1 MVTKKSNPLKK
12 PATSN
17 SKVTVSVCI
26 ANYNGNETLR
36 ESLDSVLGQAFEHSV
51 EIIVHDDASTDNSVE
66 FIRAEYPQVKLIS
79 SKKNVGFCISN
90 NRMVAAAKGE
100 FILLLNNDAALRKDS
115 LSQLYAYAQEQ
126 LFNGILTL
134 PQYNAK
140 TGQLMDMG
148 SLFDPF
154 LNPVP
159 NMNPARQQ
167 VGMVMGACLW
177 IPQELWKKLEGFP
190 EWIGSLAEDMYL
202 CLRAWNSGYEV
213 HTLSQSGYDHHVGHS
228 FGGGKVDNNKLHSSY
243 RRRAMSERNKTYIMV
258 IFYPTPIL
266 VAILPIHLCLLLTEG
281 FLLSIH
287 LRSLR
292 PWNEIY
298 YPAVRGVFKQHKLL
312 RTERQKIKKERQLS
326 LTTWLQPFTPIPQ
339 KLRLLIRHGPPQV
352 S

>member
-1 MVTKKSNPLKK
+1 MVTKESKPLKESVSCNGGI
-12 PATSN
+12 A
-17 SKVTVSVCI
+17 VSVCI

-51 EIIVHDDASTDNSVE
+51 EIIIHDDASTDNSVK

-79 SKKNVGFCISN
+79 SKRNVGFCISN
-90 NRMVAAAKGE
+90 NRMVAVAKGE
-100 FILLLNNDAALRKDS
+100 FILLLNNDATLREDALS
-115 LSQLYAYAQEQ
+115 LLYAHAREQ
-126 LFNGILTL
+126 NFNGILTL

-148 SLFDPF
+148 SFFDPF

-159 NMNPARQQ
+159 NTNPAHHQ

-177 IPQELWKKLEGFP
+177 IPQKLWKTLEGFP

-213 HTLSQSGYDHHVGHS
+213 RTLTQSGYNHHVGHS

-243 RRRAMSERNKTYIMV
+243 RRRAMSERNKTCIMV
-258 IFYPTPIL
+258 IFYPAVIL
-266 VAILPIHLCLLLTEG
+266 MVMLPMHLCLLLTEG
-281 FLLSIH
+281 LLMSIH
-287 LRSLR
+287 SRNLR
-292 PWNEIY
+292 PWREIY
-298 YPAVRGVFKQHKLL
+298 YAAVRGTIKQRSLL
-312 RTERQKIKKERQLS
+312 RVERLKIRKEKHLS
-326 LTTWLQPFTPIPQ
+326 TFQWLQLFTPAPQ
-339 KLRLLIRHGPPQV
+339 KLKLLLRHGFPQV

>member
-1 MVTKKSNPLKK
+1 MVTKESNPVKES
-12 PATSN
+12 ATSN
-17 SKVTVSVCI
+17 SKITVSVCI

-79 SKKNVGFCISN
+79 SKINVGFCISN
-90 NRMVAAAKGE
+90 NRMVAAAKGK
-100 FILLLNNDAALRKDS
+100 FILLLNNDAALRSDALS
-115 LSQLYAYAQEQ
+115 LLYAHSQEKN
-126 LFNGILTL
+126 FNGILTL

-159 NMNPARQQ
+159 NINPARQK

-213 HTLSQSGYDHHVGHS
+213 RTLNQSGYDHHVGHS
-228 FGGGKVDNNKLHSSY
+228 FGGGKIDNNKLHSSY
-243 RRRAMSERNKTYIMV
+243 RRRAMSERNKTYIMM
-258 IFYPTPIL
+258 IFYPAPVLL
-266 VAILPIHLCLLLTEG
+266 VMLPMHISLLLIEG
-281 FLLSIH
+281 LVMSIH
-287 LRSLR
+287 IRHLR
-292 PWNEIY
+292 PWREIY
-298 YPAVRGVFKQHKLL
+298 YAAIRKSISQYKLLKFERKTIRAENQITLSQWLRLFTLMPHKLKL
-312 RTERQKIKKERQLS
+312 LLS
-326 LTTWLQPFTPIPQ
+326 
-339 KLRLLIRHGPPQV
+339 HGFPRI